1 MSEFNTYNEEA
12 SNRRDLLPDDKP
24 VKYSIPPRSL
34 LFKPLVI
41 PEIDNIDAQHKNEFK
56 EADLPNDESKPTDQ
70 EIIPFDLLKA
80 FTIALPP
87 VKLNPR
93 PKDLGIK

>member
-1 MSEFNTYNEEA
+1 MSELNTYNEEA
-12 SNRRDLLPDDKP
+12 SNKRDVFSVDDP
-24 VKYSIPPRSL
+24 VKYTIPPRSL

-56 EADLPNDESKPTDQ
+56 EADLPNDESKPTEQ
-70 EIIPFDLLKA
+70 ETIPFDLLKA